1 MKAKKVQKIKRAK
14 NPWLEHLMAERNK
27 YPKKKFKEIMILA
40 KKSYKP
46 IHK

>member
-1 MKAKKVQKIKRAK
+1 MKAKKGKRAK
-14 NPWLEHLMAERNK
+14 NPWLEHLMKEK
-27 YPKKKFKEIMILA
+27 KKHPEKKFKDVMVLA